1 MTISACITTHNEEL
15 NIERILKSLDWVNE
29 IILVDCESI
38 DRTVEIAKKF
48 KCKIISRPN
57 NSNLNVNKNYGFA
70 NASSEWVLCL
80 DADEVIP
87 KTLEQEIKLLLD
99 SHVVENGFFIKR
111 KNNYFGRF
119 LMHGGNYPDKQLRLF
134 RKNFGKFPAKHVHER
149 LEITGKVGVLR
160 ETFEHYPYRDI
171 KQYVD
176 KLNFY
181 TTFECAFRL
190 RNEVKF
196 SISGFLVTLLS
207 ALLRFSRRYFF
218 KLGFLD
224 GFHGFAASFF
234 DFVSQI
240 LIQIKLW
247 EAMKNGRTN

>member
-1 MTISACITTHNEEL
+1 MTISACITAHNEEL
-15 NIERILKSLDWVNE
+15 NIERTLKSLDWVNE

-38 DRTVEIAKKF
+38 DCTVEIAKKF
-48 KCKIISRPN
+48 KCKIFSQPN
-57 NSNLNVNKNYGFA
+57 DSNLNINKNYGFT
-70 NASSEWVLCL
+70 NATSEWVLCL

-99 SHVVENGFFIKR
+99 SLVEENGFFIKR

-119 LMHGGNYPDKQLRLF
+119 LMYGGNYPDKQLRLF

-149 LEITGKVGVLR
+149 LEIKGKVGILR
-160 ETFEHYPYRDI
+160 EPFEHYPYRDI

-190 RNEVKF
+190 RNGVKF
-196 SISGFLVTLLS
+196 TISGFLVTLFS
-207 ALLRFSRRYFF
+207 AFFRFLRRYYF

-224 GFHGFAASFF
+224 GFQGFAAAFF

>member
-15 NIERILKSLDWVNE
+15 NIERTLKSLDWVDE
-29 IILVDCESI
+29 IILVDCESTDSTI
-38 DRTVEIAKKF
+38 EIAQKF
-48 KCKIISRPN
+48 KCKIFSQPN
-57 NSNLNVNKNYGFA
+57 DSNLNVNKNYGFT
-70 NASSEWVLCL
+70 NTSSDWILCL

-87 KTLEQEIKLLLD
+87 KTLEQEIRLLLD
-99 SHVVENGFFIKR
+99 SLVEENGFFIRR

-149 LEITGKVGVLR
+149 LEVKGKVGILR
-160 ETFEHYPYRDI
+160 EPFEHYPYRDI
-171 KQYVD
+171 KQYIE

-181 TTFECAFRL
+181 TTFECGFRL
-190 RNEVKF
+190 QQGIKF
-196 SISGFLVTLLS
+196 SIPRFLMILLS
-207 ALLRFSRRYFF
+207 AFFRFLRRYIF

-224 GFHGFAASFF
+224 GFQGFAAAFF

-247 EAMKNGRTN
+247 EAKRNVRND